1 MDSYQGLQMYVSYF
15 SFSYSFVGGI
25 YLILVIGGPWNLV
38 VKGELDCPVNLDS
51 DCKRESTA
59 DTGLPNWC
67 AKNLKYCTNRI
78 WQYSQME
85 PKSFWKRQISII
97 FFLKSEVKSV
107 QLNFVVKDFYYCDF
121 TIDFLANSYIIFHA
135 KSFKMRYTKAMYLNV
150 SLGYS

>member
-1 MDSYQGLQMYVSYF
+1 M
-15 SFSYSFVGGI
+15 
-25 YLILVIGGPWNLV
+25 

-85 PKSFWKRQISII
+85 PKSFWKRQISIFSYI
-97 FFLKSEVKSV
+97 LKSEVKSV
-107 QLNFVVKDFYYCDF
+107 QLTTLFHSKKIVSLWLYYRF
-121 TIDFLANSYIIFHA
+121 FGKFLYQIANSYIICKFVMPKTLKCDILSQFFIGIFIKMLDFFHGFT
-135 KSFKMRYTKAMYLNV
+135 S
-150 SLGYS
+150 